1 MLMRLLT
8 LRAFRLLTS
17 VDTLRIRI
25 QDACISVRYGKG
37 KCNPRIS
44 HEGPEV
50 E

>member
-1 MLMRLLT
+1 MRLDT
-8 LRAFRLLTS
+8 LRAFRFLTS
-17 VDTLRIRI
+17 VDKLKIRI

-37 KCNPRIS
+37 KCNPRII